1 MNLNFFLRGIKN
13 IITNPI
19 KFWQTVKSENLP
31 ASTIRNS
38 FFIPVTLMV
47 TIAAFIGSVLY
58 TNPELSPVYSVLFS
72 IKCLAVIFIAV
83 YSTTY
88 ILGEITF
95 PLDLGRDYNISYRLV
110 LFSVSPFLFCQ
121 ILSRL
126 FESLLFVNIISLYGL
141 YIFWI
146 GAEKLL
152 NPPQYK
158 KMPLLIATTITFLGI
173 YIGADLILNM
183 VTDRFFFAFFH

>member
-1 MNLNFFLRGIKN
+1 MNINFFLRGIKN

-19 KFWQTVKSENLP
+19 EFWQTIKSENVP
-31 ASTIRNS
+31 ASIIRNS
-38 FFIPVTLMV
+38 FFIPVTLLV
-47 TIAAFIGSVLY
+47 AIAAFIGSVLY
-58 TNPELSPVYSVLFS
+58 ANPELSTVYSVLFS
-72 IKCLAVIFIAV
+72 IKCLVVIFIAV
-83 YSTTY
+83 YSTSY

-95 PLDLGRDYNISYRLV
+95 PLDLGRDFNISSRLV
-110 LFSVSPFLFCQ
+110 IFSVSPLLFCQ

-158 KMPLLIATTITFLGI
+158 KMPLLIATAITFTGI
-173 YIGADLILNM
+173 YIGADFILNM
-183 VTDRFFFAFFH
+183 VTDRFFYAFFE

>member
-1 MNLNFFLRGIKN
+1 MNINFFLRGIKN
-13 IITNPI
+13 IITNPVE
-19 KFWQTVKSENLP
+19 FWQTIKSENVP
-31 ASTIRNS
+31 ASIIRNS
-38 FFIPVTLMV
+38 FFIPVTVLV
-47 TIAAFIGSVLY
+47 AIAAFIGSVLY

-72 IKCLAVIFIAV
+72 IKCLVVIFIAV
-83 YSTTY
+83 YSTSY

-95 PLDLGRDYNISYRLV
+95 PLDLGRDFNISSRLV
-110 LFSVSPFLFCQ
+110 IFSVSPLLFCQ

-158 KMPLLIATTITFLGI
+158 KMPLLIATAITFTGI

-183 VTDRFFFAFFH
+183 VTDRFFFAFFE

>member
-1 MNLNFFLRGIKN
+1 MYLNFFLSGIKN

-19 KFWQTVKSENLP
+19 KFWQTVKSENVP
-31 ASTIRNS
+31 ASIIRNS
-38 FFIPVTLMV
+38 FFIPVTLLV
-47 TIAAFIGSVLY
+47 AVAAFTGSVLY
-58 TNPELSPVYSVLFS
+58 TNPELSPVYSVLVS
-72 IKCLAVIFIAV
+72 IKCMVVIFIAV
-83 YSTTY
+83 YSTSF
-88 ILGEITF
+88 LVGEITF
-95 PLDLGRDYNISYRLV
+95 PLDLGRDFNLSFRLV

-158 KMPLLIATTITFLGI
+158 KMPLLIATAITFTGI

-183 VTDRFFFAFFH
+183 VTDRFFFAFFE